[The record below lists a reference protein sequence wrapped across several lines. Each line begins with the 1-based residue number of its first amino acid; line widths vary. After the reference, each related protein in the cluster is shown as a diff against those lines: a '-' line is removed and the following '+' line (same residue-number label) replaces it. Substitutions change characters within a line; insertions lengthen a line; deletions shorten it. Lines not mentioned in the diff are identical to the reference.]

1 MDEKQE
7 KGADTVKEPETKL
20 QSADGKQEKGANVV
34 KKEKKKSVRYFLV
47 KFSGKTN
54 ELQAQD
60 VFIGLNGVSRV
71 IQRGVPVILPEPYL
85 EIARHS
91 QIETFDIDMEGNR
104 TPITIANYPF
114 DTICEATE
122 EDYQKMLRLKTPLS
136 AQEIEAIKARS
147 YRN

>member
-7 KGADTVKEPETKL
+7 KAAD
-20 QSADGKQEKGANVV
+20 AV
-34 KKEKKKSVRYFLV
+34 KKEKKSTVRYFLV

-91 QIETFDIDMEGNR
+91 QIETFNIDDEGNHI
-104 TPITIANYPF
+104 PITIANYPF

-122 EDYQKMLRLKTPLS
+122 ADYHLMLNRKTPLS
-136 AQEIEAIKARS
+136 AQELEAIKARS
-147 YRN
+147 CRN